1 MKEKQVQ
8 VKKLNFNMGQFC
20 RELSNFGYFNNLQI
34 ILKSVKDYKS
44 CKSCTFVIE
53 NEMIITTDF

>member
-1 MKEKQVQ
+1 
-8 VKKLNFNMGQFC
+8 MGQFC